1 MKLSQ
6 TSIPDVV
13 IIEPK
18 VFSDERGWFLES
30 FNEPVFHEA
39 LRQLELLIPRA
50 FIQDNHSCS
59 QKGVIRGLHYQ
70 LPPHAQ
76 GKLVRVTRGSAYD
89 VVVDIRRES
98 ATFGQW
104 VGVEL
109 SERNHRMLWIPEG
122 FAHGFVALE
131 DDTHFLYKTTDVYHQ
146 ASERSIRWDDPEIG
160 ITWPVVQDALISA
173 KDAAAPLLT
182 TAQRHSEFRRG
193 SIELAELR
201 VIGDERGSLIALEQ
215 GQNIP
220 FAIKRAY
227 YIFGTQPDVN
237 RGFHAH
243 RRLEQMA
250 ICVSGRCKMI
260 IDDGETRQAI
270 WLDSSSKALIIR
282 NMIWREMQEF
292 SQDCV
297 LMVFASEHYDESD
310 YIRNYDQFI
319 KEVRNGQA

>member
-1 MKLSQ
+1 MNS
-6 TSIPDVV
+6 
-13 IIEPK
+13 
-18 VFSDERGWFLES
+18 
-30 FNEPVFHEA
+30 
-39 LRQLELLIPRA
+39 
-50 FIQDNHSCS
+50 
-59 QKGVIRGLHYQ
+59 
-70 LPPHAQ
+70 
-76 GKLVRVTRGSAYD
+76 
-89 VVVDIRRES
+89 
-98 ATFGQW
+98 
-104 VGVEL
+104 
-109 SERNHRMLWIPEG
+109 
-122 FAHGFVALE
+122 
-131 DDTHFLYKTTDVYHQ
+131 
-146 ASERSIRWDDPEIG
+146 
-160 ITWPVVQDALISA
+160 

-182 TAQRHSEFRRG
+182 TAERHSEFRHG
-193 SIELAELR
+193 SIELVDLR

-227 YIFGTQPDVN
+227 YIFGTQSDVN

-260 IDDGETRQAI
+260 IDDGVTKQAI

-282 NMIWREMQEF
+282 NMIWREMHEF
-292 SQDCV
+292 SEDCV